1 MRRLVIVNADD
12 LGLSTEINE
21 AIFSGLRQGILSDT
35 SVLIK
40 APHIQH
46 ALAGLRQIGFHACG
60 IHIDLDRQL
69 KWSSPGREQIS
80 RQELMATLES
90 GSLNEQLRT
99 EARSQIETFLS
110 CGLLPTHL
118 DTHHHVH
125 GFRPVFDLLVDLMRE
140 YRIPA
145 MRFNPG
151 GYTLLTREDITFNAE
166 TRTLME
172 ETLRSHGI
180 LHCREMIEGADKIR
194 DLGSE
199 LTELVVHP
207 SLGGEHWRSR
217 EYDFL
222 ASPDFSAALKDG
234 GIELVSFSDLLEGI

>member
-1 MRRLVIVNADD
+1 MRRCVIVNADD
-12 LGLSTEINE
+12 LGLSPEINE
-21 AIFSGLRQGILSDT
+21 GVLSGLKQGIISDT

-46 ALAGLRQIGFHACG
+46 ALAGLRQMHFAACG
-60 IHIDLDRQL
+60 IHLNLDMQL
-69 KWSSPGREQIS
+69 GWSSPGREQFS
-80 RQELMATLES
+80 RIELLSLLES
-90 GSLNEQLRT
+90 GSLAEQLRI

-125 GFRPVFDLLVDLMRE
+125 GFLPVFNLLIDLMQE

-151 GYTLLTREDITFNAE
+151 GYSLLTRQDITLSDE
-166 TRTLME
+166 TGTLME
-172 ETLRSHGI
+172 ETLRNQGI

-194 DLGSE
+194 DLRSE
-199 LTELVVHP
+199 LAELVVHP